1 MNRVDNA
8 AWISCL
14 ELSPTW
20 FLKNMH
26 NGNINKHNCN
36 NNSNNVITRV
46 KYVVGRWKEKKG
58 VEIRKKITAITI
70 KTERQRYKKKIVER
84 PPCHVIINGKHVIY
98 LLYLDAS

>member
-8 AWISCL
+8 AWIPCL

-26 NGNINKHNCN
+26 NGNINKHNFN

-46 KYVVGRWKEKKG
+46 KYVVGRWKEKNGGKEG
-58 VEIRKKITAITI
+58 KK
-70 KTERQRYKKKIVER
+70 
-84 PPCHVIINGKHVIY
+84 
-98 LLYLDAS
+98 